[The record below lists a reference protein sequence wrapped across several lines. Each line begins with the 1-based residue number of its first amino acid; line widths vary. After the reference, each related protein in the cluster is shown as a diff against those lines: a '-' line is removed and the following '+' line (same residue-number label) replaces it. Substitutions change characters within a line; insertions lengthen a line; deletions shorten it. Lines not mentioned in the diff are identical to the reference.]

1 MSTVESVTPDLTRNQ
16 SLVLD
21 VLAKSEAPLSAYN
34 LLDQLRAV
42 GFRAPLQVYRA
53 LDKLVEQGRVHRLE
67 SLSAF
72 VACQDPACIGHAAT
86 VFMICEKCGKV
97 SERSD
102 SKVARELRVMAK
114 ADGFTVNKTNIELHG
129 ACGKC

>member
-1 MSTVESVTPDLTRNQ
+1 MASDDATSPDLTRNQ
-16 SLVLD
+16 TLVLQALETAD
-21 VLAKSEAPLSAYN
+21 APLSAYV
-34 LLDQLRAV
+34 LLDRLRDE

-53 LDKLVEQGRVHRLE
+53 LDKLVAQGRVHRLE

-72 VACQDPACIGHAAT
+72 VACQHPDCENHATT

-102 SKVARELRVMAK
+102 GRIGRDVEVLARDENFAVHKSSIELR
-114 ADGFTVNKTNIELHG
+114 GL
-129 ACGKC
+129 CGKC